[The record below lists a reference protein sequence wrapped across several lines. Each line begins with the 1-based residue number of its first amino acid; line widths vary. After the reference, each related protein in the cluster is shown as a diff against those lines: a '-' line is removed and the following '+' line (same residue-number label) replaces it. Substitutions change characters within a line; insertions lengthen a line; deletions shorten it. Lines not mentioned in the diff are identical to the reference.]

1 MVINLVKRVLPVLKR
16 YVGLTWLI
24 KSIMTML
31 LILVMTGWATADVR
45 DNKISLIKS
54 AFVYN
59 IGRFITWP
67 SAMYDAHPNYVTL
80 CFYQQDV
87 LGRGF
92 KSVYKKQ
99 IQHRK
104 LVRQTIESLA
114 ESEPCDMLYIPS
126 MVLPAFMADHQQN
139 VQYGFLTLVDMTDT
153 DTINKAYDGIML
165 NLIRQGSSIA
175 FEVNLTEVSFHGM
188 EISSELLKMA
198 TILNREK

>member
-1 MVINLVKRVLPVLKR
+1 MMNRIVNRILCICDLQRTMSVL
-16 YVGLTWLI
+16 LT
-24 KSIMTML
+24 L
-31 LILVMTGWATADVR
+31 LLLLTQIGSVSADVR

-59 IGRFITWP
+59 IGRFITWSP
-67 SAMYDAHPNYVTL
+67 SMYEAHPNYVTL

-104 LVRQTIESLA
+104 LIRKTIESLA
-114 ESEPCDMLYIPS
+114 ESEPCDMLYVSS
-126 MVLPAFMADHQQN
+126 MALPGYLSDHQKN
-139 VQYGFLTLVDMTDT
+139 DEYGYLTIADMTDT
-153 DTINKAYDGIML
+153 DSINTIYNGIMM
-165 NLIRQGSSIA
+165 NLIRQGTSIG
-175 FEVNLTEVSFHGM
+175 FEVNLTEVSFHGL

-198 TILNREK
+198 TILNKEE